1 MWNVDLCRDSWEEA
15 RNLLESAGTNG
26 SFQRPEASIVSV
38 SVSLLCPDLCPADL
52 SLNCEL
58 LSKLKIAQEGQF
70 PA

>member
-26 SFQRPEASIVSV
+26 SFQRPEASMVAV

-52 SLNCEL
+52 CLNCEL